1 MASKLFRRCM
11 TIQHLNNPLPHDVCG
26 MVIGKWK
33 KPKWNQSTLL
43 SQGRSLRINHTK
55 ARQFQQTKTLKVE
68 MMTKV
73 GLLIHGDEGEPP
85 LKKKRC
91 VNAKPVDHTY
101 HDYTQV
107 TDVDSVFEARASEQH
122 KADGV
127 AVVAANPRRKGLT
140 TNFPAKLHKIVSD
153 PRYNHIIR
161 WQSHGRSW
169 TVVDKELLAS
179 VESDAR
185 SKMYFSSL
193 SFNRSGELTEYG
205 CRILT
210 SL

>member
-1 MASKLFRRCM
+1 MDTYWIHILSHENTNRFSDL
-11 TIQHLNNPLPHDVCG
+11 LD
-26 MVIGKWK
+26 
-33 KPKWNQSTLL
+33 QSTLL
-43 SQGRSLRINHTK
+43 SQGISLRINHTK

-179 VESDAR
+179 VVCSEHF
-185 SKMYFSSL
+185 KHSSFERYVQSL
-193 SFNRSGELTEYG
+193 YVLFVLGVG
-205 CRILT
+205 CSI
-210 SL
+210 